1 MPTHL
6 TIFINTALKP
16 NGLLQQKMIFALFDF
31 IQYRL
36 RKGRYGADQKDAA
49 MGGLSHYGEV
59 PEHVIN
65 ELRPADL
72 FFTQRLDS
80 IMSWG
85 TMYFGSSSVD
95 HIGVYVGSGQILH
108 MTLSGPRR
116 HSLNVVARGARVLVV
131 RPTLRA
137 AQESFFGLNPGG
149 EYRRADGGYQD
160 RSSAFW
166 HVLSPRMQLF
176 FYLPRILTG
185 YYPAKYKWQ
194 FTADI
199 FLAAL
204 LLDAPLWFGFH
215 AVIALPITG
224 IAAARTAYNLLRY
237 RLGRKTSKPYR
248 ILSHPDIAY
257 RGFFNGG
264 GIVFAGFDTYVLG
277 PWGIMPISLF
287 AALVNGGTPDDGLPD
302 ELQEIG
308 ARVRHAVGTGE
319 FAFATPR
326 IQP

>member
-1 MPTHL
+1 
-6 TIFINTALKP
+6 
-16 NGLLQQKMIFALFDF
+16 MIFALFDF
-31 IQYRL
+31 LQYRL

-49 MGGLSHYGEV
+49 MGDLSHYGEV

-65 ELRPADL
+65 ELRPADTI
-72 FFTQRLDS
+72 FTQRLDS

-95 HIGVYVGSGQILH
+95 HVGVYVGGGLIEH
-108 MTLSGPRR
+108 MTLNGPRR
-116 HSLNVVARGARVLVV
+116 HSLNVVARGARILAV

-137 AQESFFGLNPGG
+137 MQESFLGSDPEG

-166 HVLSPRMQLF
+166 HGLSPEMQLI

-185 YYPAKYKWQ
+185 YYPAKYQWQ
-194 FTADI
+194 FAADI

-204 LLDAPLWFGFH
+204 LLDAPLWFGLH
-215 AVIALPITG
+215 AVIALPIAG
-224 IAAARTAYNLLRY
+224 IAAVRTAYNLLKY
-237 RLGRKTSKPYR
+237 RLGRKTNESYR

-257 RGFFNGG
+257 RGFFTGG
-264 GIVFAGFDTYVLG
+264 GLVFAGFDTYVLG

-287 AALVNGGTPDDGLPD
+287 EALVNVGTSDDDLPDD
-302 ELQEIG
+302 LQEIG
-308 ARVRHAVGTGE
+308 ARVRHAVETGE
-319 FAFATPR
+319 FVFVPPR
-326 IQP
+326 NQP